1 MLVVGTFRDED
12 VRSDPERRAV
22 LADVGRRGE
31 LVTLSGLG
39 EPDVAL
45 LMAALGAVS
54 DEAVVAN
61 VSRRTAGNPFF
72 VREVTQLL
80 LSRGDR
86 GGVSRTGGGLPEGVR
101 QVVQQRLAR
110 LPQPCVSL
118 LSVVA
123 VAGRPIGT
131 DVLTHATGQENA
143 AVVERLDQAVR
154 AGVLALPPSAAG
166 PYGFSHDLF
175 RETVYEALPALERAE
190 LHRRVADALER
201 RGGDT
206 GGGHPAELARHFLL
220 AMGGLPSQA
229 AAEKA
234 VRYSLLAAGDGV
246 ERLAYEDAV
255 GHCSRALDGVSMVG
269 MLGPEN
275 RVELLLGRADARRW
289 AGETAGAREDYGQ
302 VTRLVRRGASAGP
315 VARAALGVHALGV
328 ESGASRDEVVGLLEE
343 ALDRFGDEDSAL
355 QAQVLA
361 ALARELYL
369 SQVDEWVRAGRL
381 SSAAVQIARRIHNDA
396 TLANC
401 LLAAHDTIW
410 RPGTAARRR
419 AIATEMGAV
428 ARRAGD
434 RAFEAEA
441 CLLRASAGLEL
452 GDPAAIGEL
461 DEFVRLGAAVG
472 QPHFTYLVLTRRA
485 MRAIMAGRFAE
496 ADRLRIEAG
505 ALAEAVGEPDAWN
518 VQTRLLWELRSAQ
531 GRRNEAE
538 AAVRDVSL
546 PHLQFWY
553 DALAGLVMWERG
565 DRAEAMRAI
574 RPAVQVRPQDLPFP
588 YVVAVQW
595 AELSEAAVA
604 AGLLDACQRFY
615 DALRPH
621 AGTTVV
627 VAAAVGFGGA
637 VDHHLGVLA
646 AVLGRADQA
655 VRHLEDAAGAHER
668 LSAWPWLARTRAE
681 LAAALATRGRAADRG
696 RVAQLLDEAT
706 AAARELGMLG
716 VLRRIDEVTL
726 APENVF
732 RREGDTWRISFDGR
746 EVRLRD
752 VKGLADIDA
761 LIRAGGGEV
770 PASRLA
776 GMHLPGDAGLGADPV
791 LDRRAQQEYRAQLA
805 QLGEELE
812 EADRAHDLDR
822 VTAIGDE
829 RAFLVRELSSAVGLG
844 QRDRGLGDDR
854 ERARKAVTARIR
866 DAVGRIGAVH
876 PTLGDHLSR
885 AVHTGNSCSYRPA
898 DPVRWTS

>member
-1 MLVVGTFRDED
+1 
-12 VRSDPERRAV
+12 
-22 LADVGRRGE
+22 
-31 LVTLSGLG
+31 
-39 EPDVAL
+39 
-45 LMAALGAVS
+45 
-54 DEAVVAN
+54 
-61 VSRRTAGNPFF
+61 
-72 VREVTQLL
+72 
-80 LSRGDR
+80 
-86 GGVSRTGGGLPEGVR
+86 
-101 QVVQQRLAR
+101 
-110 LPQPCVSL
+110 
-118 LSVVA
+118 
-123 VAGRPIGT
+123 
-131 DVLTHATGQENA
+131 
-143 AVVERLDQAVR
+143 
-154 AGVLALPPSAAG
+154 
-166 PYGFSHDLF
+166 
-175 RETVYEALPALERAE
+175 
-190 LHRRVADALER
+190 
-201 RGGDT
+201 
-206 GGGHPAELARHFLL
+206 
-220 AMGGLPSQA
+220 
-229 AAEKA
+229 
-234 VRYSLLAAGDGV
+234 
-246 ERLAYEDAV
+246 
-255 GHCSRALDGVSMVG
+255 
-269 MLGPEN
+269 
-275 RVELLLGRADARRW
+275 
-289 AGETAGAREDYGQ
+289 
-302 VTRLVRRGASAGP
+302 
-315 VARAALGVHALGV
+315 
-328 ESGASRDEVVGLLEE
+328 
-343 ALDRFGDEDSAL
+343 
-355 QAQVLA
+355 
-361 ALARELYL
+361 
-369 SQVDEWVRAGRL
+369 
-381 SSAAVQIARRIHNDA
+381 
-396 TLANC
+396 
-401 LLAAHDTIW
+401 
-410 RPGTAARRR
+410 
-419 AIATEMGAV
+419 
-428 ARRAGD
+428 
-434 RAFEAEA
+434 
-441 CLLRASAGLEL
+441 
-452 GDPAAIGEL
+452 
-461 DEFVRLGAAVG
+461 
-472 QPHFTYLVLTRRA
+472 
-485 MRAIMAGRFAE
+485 
-496 ADRLRIEAG
+496 
-505 ALAEAVGEPDAWN
+505 
-518 VQTRLLWELRSAQ
+518 
-531 GRRNEAE
+531 
-538 AAVRDVSL
+538 
-546 PHLQFWY
+546 
-553 DALAGLVMWERG
+553 
-565 DRAEAMRAI
+565 MRAI

-646 AVLGRADQA
+646 AALGRADQA

-776 GMHLPGDAGLGADPV
+776 GMHLPGGAGLGADPV

-854 ERARKAVTARIR
+854 ERARKAVTARTR